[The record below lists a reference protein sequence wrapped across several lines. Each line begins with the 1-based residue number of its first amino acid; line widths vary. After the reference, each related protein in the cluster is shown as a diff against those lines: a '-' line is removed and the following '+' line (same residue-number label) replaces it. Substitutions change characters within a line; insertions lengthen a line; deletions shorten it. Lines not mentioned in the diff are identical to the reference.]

1 MKTKIQKIK
10 EHFGRNSDTYIMGSI
25 YTCILAATGGLT
37 YIQIKS
43 QNEHDRI
50 MRKWTAEEWEKGR
63 VVVQLADGNYLSV
76 KPGE

>member
-10 EHFGRNSDTYIMGSI
+10 EHFGRNADSYLMGSI
-25 YTCILAATGGLT
+25 YAITIAATGGLT

-43 QNEHDRI
+43 QIEHDRTI
-50 MRKWTAEEWEKGR
+50 RKWTNEEWKKGR